1 MAKTKLEAWV
11 PYPETDKDRRVREKQ
26 ELGKKWVRAGTL
38 LATAVALV
46 IFCLALVSWITFVF
60 GWHVPVILVLIVSK
74 LILIVAGVKS
84 IED

>member
-26 ELGKKWVRAGTL
+26 ELGKKWIRAGTL
-38 LATAVALV
+38 LATAIALV

-60 GWHVPVILVLIVSK
+60 GWHVPVILVLIISK